1 MREKEEYNWK
11 EILILALIVGVFS
24 YAADSYFL
32 SPIYDVAKEIR
43 LDNRIEIEVL
53 QEISIK
59 LDDLKVTITCEK

>member
-24 YAADSYFL
+24 YAADSYL
-32 SPIYDVAKEIR
+32 SPLYNVAKEIKS
-43 LDNRIEIEVL
+43 DNKIEIEVL

-59 LDDLKVTITCEK
+59 LDDLKVTITCEE